1 MQIALTQREME
12 NIFMFEDIF
21 EPLNQPFQKHILPM
35 DLFIS
40 LLFKSIY
47 LESSSIWSWK
57 LAFKPY

>member
-1 MQIALTQREME
+1 MQIALTQKEME
-12 NIFMFEDIF
+12 NIFMVEDIF

-47 LESSSIWSWK
+47 LESPSIWSWK